1 MTSEPFLRIASSHQ
15 DRQSLEPGAAIVLQ
29 INGRPATAHPGETVA
44 AVLLAEGIRTFRH
57 TPGRHEPRGLFCG
70 IGICYECL
78 VTVNGAANVR
88 ACVTVV
94 AAGMAIETGRV
105 GQHDRTG

>member
-1 MTSEPFLRIASSHQ
+1 
-15 DRQSLEPGAAIVLQ
+15 
-29 INGRPATAHPGETVA
+29 
-44 AVLLAEGIRTFRH
+44 
-57 TPGRHEPRGLFCG
+57 
-70 IGICYECL
+70 
-78 VTVNGAANVR
+78 VR